1 MSTTSADDTKRV
13 STYVPPEQ
21 KREWKAHAEE
31 LDMTQSE
38 FVRTMVQAGRRDFTV
53 GREEPPTSD
62 ATPGGDGL
70 KDAVL
75 ETLQREG
82 HLGWDELVAE
92 LTESIEDDVEQVLDE
107 LQNENRV
114 RYSGRDGG
122 YSLTD
127 PKR

>member
-1 MSTTSADDTKRV
+1 MSTTSTDDTKRV

-21 KREWKAHAEE
+21 KQEWKTHAEE

-53 GREEPPTSD
+53 GREDTQTPD

-75 ETLQREG
+75 EILQREG
-82 HLGWDELVAE
+82 HLGWDELVAA
-92 LTESIEDDVEQVLDE
+92 LTESIEDDVEEVLDE
-107 LQNENRV
+107 LQNENQV

-127 PKR
+127 PNR